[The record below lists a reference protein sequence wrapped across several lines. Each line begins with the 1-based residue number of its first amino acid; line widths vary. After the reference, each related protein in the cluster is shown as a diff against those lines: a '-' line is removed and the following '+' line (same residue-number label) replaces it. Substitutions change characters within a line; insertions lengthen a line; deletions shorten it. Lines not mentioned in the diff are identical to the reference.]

1 MNPTDQKNIDTEK
14 GTNTTLR
21 IKEENSRIIVK
32 DCINN
37 QEIFKV
43 KSNRRYD
50 LKSYTSRHSNS
61 FKSYKYR
68 Q

>member
-32 DCINN
+32 DYINN
-37 QEIFKV
+37 QELFKV
-43 KSNRRYD
+43 KFNRKYD
-50 LKSYTSRHSNS
+50 FKKLCLSALK
-61 FKSYKYR
+61 
-68 Q
+68 QL